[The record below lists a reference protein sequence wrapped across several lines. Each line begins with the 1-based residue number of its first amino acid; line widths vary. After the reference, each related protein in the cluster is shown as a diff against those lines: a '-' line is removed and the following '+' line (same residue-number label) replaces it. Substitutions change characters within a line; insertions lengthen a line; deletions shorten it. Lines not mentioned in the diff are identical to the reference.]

1 MEEQTTL
8 NRKTASRLLLINWS
22 RFQREIIRLEGST
35 LITGINGSGK
45 STILDAMT
53 FLLTGN
59 TKFNTAAKDRDRSVL
74 AYVRGDTRS
83 NGDSR
88 YLRGKDKAVISYIV
102 MEFWSP
108 VDEQYQLCGVVME
121 SPNCTE
127 CKMQNWF
134 VIRDARL
141 EDANFCEIKDGNLY
155 VTPKNEL
162 HVHGKLIKASEFKR
176 KEEGTSQLLRTLG
189 LRSDVHTY
197 RQKILKMMAF
207 NPENNIDKFIQDC
220 VFDAGNIQSLANLKE
235 QRQKF
240 EEIKALYE
248 RLSQGKKKLEELEKV
263 VREYEEKLRR
273 YNVRRMMFRYQDT
286 VAISEQQEESI
297 RRAEF
302 LRKQLK
308 DLEAKYEIALRD
320 YNAANERLTI
330 CRSNQ
335 DFQNMQ
341 SQLSGL
347 EHQIENMSRDIT
359 DLEKDIATLTKLEE
373 QIVALLNWALPELN
387 EEDRRVGTAFSDPEI
402 AADRKLSAFFS
413 LKTQLNAEKEKI
425 SEDLVH
431 VGDAVKALQDE
442 KIELAKT
449 IRQLENNVMTYPKEA
464 EAAKAEIK
472 KAFAEDGIDT
482 DVRFLAELV
491 SEVKEPK
498 WRRAIETFLGRK
510 RFFII
515 VDGKY
520 CHRAMEVLH
529 SSRNYSATVV
539 ITDKLP
545 DTEAQEGSA
554 AGILT
559 VPNVYARRYVNYLL
573 NGIHICKDL
582 EELHNYPKGGLME
595 DGGLAKSYAFSN
607 MDIRKTKIYFGQDA
621 VKLQLKEA
629 KKQEE
634 QLREELSRKEEELK
648 LLKEHK
654 DELEKLDLNE
664 DHYKMN
670 APLLH
675 AEQSVKKRELEKA
688 LSDLKNNPDF
698 VAILQEQEAAQA
710 AVKTADS
717 IRQKA
722 EQDIIVNKNE
732 TAHEEKNHFELSG
745 KLKVAENQYLEL
757 EREHFE
763 LKKEMLSEYEKLR
776 ERNGRSIVVT
786 EKRLNELRNEV
797 ENNLVKNMEDIQIS
811 YCRIAG
817 GDMNRRGPAF
827 IVYYR
832 GLYQDLANVEIERAS
847 ESLHEQAGKLES
859 AFMNDFVAEIR
870 EKIAAAREEMD
881 NINREL
887 RKIPFGNDTYKFLM
901 KEKPDRQVFFRISD
915 KLNAYMDNPE
925 VYMNSLRND
934 EEMERDIKEFMDLI
948 LDSEDE
954 SLYTDYRNYFTY
966 DMEITSRQ
974 GKEEMQAELSKKQGS
989 ASNGEKQTPYFI
1001 ILAASLLQCYP
1012 KDKCC
1017 MRLGFID
1024 EAFSALS
1031 KERIEKMVQYF
1042 EENNFQII
1050 YAAPPEKI
1058 ASIGS
1063 YIHSTVSLVE
1073 SGRYTHVVEGLV
1085 KVS

>member
-1 MEEQTTL
+1 MEEQMAL

-74 AYVRGDTRS
+74 GYVRGDTRS
-83 NGDSR
+83 KGETR
-88 YLRGKDKAVISYIV
+88 YLRGKEGAVISYIV

-121 SPNCTE
+121 SPNSSE
-127 CKMQNWF
+127 CKLQNWF
-134 VIRDARL
+134 VIRNARL
-141 EDANFCEIKDGNLY
+141 EDVNFYEIKEGHIF
-155 VTPKNEL
+155 VIPKNEL
-162 HVHGKLIKASEFKR
+162 RVHGKLLKASEFKR
-176 KEEGTSQLLRTLG
+176 KEEGVSQALRALG
-189 LRSDVHTY
+189 LRCDVHMY
-197 RQKILKMMAF
+197 KQKILKMMAF

-220 VFDAGNIQSLANLKE
+220 VFDAGNIQSLTNLKE

-240 EEIKALYE
+240 DEIKALYE
-248 RLSQGKKKLEELEKV
+248 RLSQGKKKLEELEQV
-263 VREYEEKLRR
+263 VREYEDKLRR
-273 YNVRRMMFRYQDT
+273 YNIRRMIFRYQDT
-286 VAISEQQEESI
+286 VDIREQREESI
-297 RRAEF
+297 QRADF

-308 DLEAKYEIALRD
+308 DLEAKHEIALRD

-347 EHQIENMSRDIT
+347 EHQIENMSRDLS
-359 DLEKDIATLTKLEE
+359 DLEKDVTNLREFEE
-373 QIVALLNWALPELN
+373 QIKAVLSWALPDID
-387 EEDRRVGTAFSDPEI
+387 EEVKRVGTGFSDSDI
-402 AADRKLSAFFS
+402 TADLKLKTFLD
-413 LKTQLNAEKEKI
+413 LKTQLTNEKKKLSTDFVHI
-425 SEDLVH
+425 EDS
-431 VGDAVKALQDE
+431 VKSLQE
-442 KIELAKT
+442 RKT
-449 IRQLENNVMTYPKEA
+449 DVVKNIRQLENNVMTYPKEA
-464 EAAKAEIK
+464 EEAKAEIR
-472 KAFAEDGIDT
+472 KAFAQDGIDT

-529 SSRNYSATVV
+529 KSKNYAATVV

-545 DTEAQEGSA
+545 DTEAREGSA

-559 VPNVYARRYVNYLL
+559 VPNVYARKYVNYLL
-573 NGIHICKDL
+573 NGIHLCKDL
-582 EELHNYPKGGLME
+582 EELHDHPKGGLME

-607 MDIRKTKIYFGQDA
+607 MDIHKTKIYFGQDA
-621 VKLQLKEA
+621 IKLQLKEA
-629 KKQEE
+629 RKLEQELQEE
-634 QLREELSRKEEELK
+634 LVLQEEELEV
-648 LLKEHK
+648 LRQHK
-654 DELEKLDLNE
+654 DELENLDLNE

-670 APLLH
+670 APVLF
-675 AEQSVKKRELEKA
+675 AEQSEKKRELEKA

-698 VAILQEQEAAQA
+698 IAILQEQEAAQN
-710 AVKTADS
+710 AVNETDKV
-717 IRQKA
+717 RQQA
-722 EQDIIVNKNE
+722 EQAISINQIE
-732 TAHEEKNHFELSG
+732 TKHEEEKEFELSG
-745 KLKVAENQYLEL
+745 RLKVSENKYQEL

-776 ERNGRSIVVT
+776 GRNGRTLVVT
-786 EKRLNELRNEV
+786 EKRLGELRNEV
-797 ENNLVKNMEDIQIS
+797 ENTLVKNMEDIQIA

-817 GDMNRRGPAF
+817 GDMNRRGPQF

-832 GLYQDLANVEIERAS
+832 GLYQDLANVQIERAS
-847 ESLHEQAGKLES
+847 ESLQEQAGKLES

-870 EKIAAAREEMD
+870 EKIAAAREEID

-887 RKIPFGNDTYKFLM
+887 KKIPFGNDTYKFIM
-901 KEKPDRQVFFRISD
+901 NEKPDRKVFFRISD

-925 VYMNSLRND
+925 VYMNSMRND

-954 SLYTDYRNYFTY
+954 SEYTDYRNYFTY

-974 GKEEMQAELSKKQGS
+974 GKEQLEATLSQKQGS

-1017 MRLGFID
+1017 MRIGFID